1 MIISTDAEKA
11 LKIFSTH
18 LKNGIDRNYL
28 NTVKAIY
35 DKPTANIILNIPPK
49 IRNKTRIP
57 TFATII
63 QHSSG
68 SPSYS
73 NQRRKRNKR
82 NPDQKRRS
90 KASHCLQMA

>member
-35 DKPTANIILNIPPK
+35 DKATANIILNVE
-49 IRNKTRIP
+49 N
-57 TFATII
+57 
-63 QHSSG
+63 
-68 SPSYS
+68 
-73 NQRRKRNKR
+73 
-82 NPDQKRRS
+82 
-90 KASHCLQMA
+90 